1 MKGKVSVH
9 RGICLLVISWGAL
22 IASAEAADINL
33 RVANLSQDLELLSR
47 EVAILRMEVETLRRE
62 NAQLKESLA
71 SGIANQAITKDKLV
85 GFAMRL
91 DQKFID
97 FRQEMLRSN
106 DERNKKLVND
116 VNGKRVELVRQ
127 MNDRFNKLS
136 EVDNGPGNP
145 PPPPVDVPEPG
156 VLYTIKKGDTLSG
169 IARKL
174 TSKVIWIKSI
184 NNIVNEKGLQVG
196 RELFV
201 PQAN

>member
-85 GFAMRL
+85 GSFRVL
-91 DQKFID
+91 SPKRNNPCFEFIN
-97 FRQEMLRSN
+97 F
-106 DERNKKLVND
+106 D
-116 VNGKRVELVRQ
+116 VLNTITC
-127 MNDRFNKLS
+127 
-136 EVDNGPGNP
+136 P
-145 PPPPVDVPEPG
+145 PSSP
-156 VLYTIKKGDTLSG
+156 
-169 IARKL
+169 
-174 TSKVIWIKSI
+174 
-184 NNIVNEKGLQVG
+184 GLQ
-196 RELFV
+196 LLT
-201 PQAN
+201 